1 MRRYFFRRVIL
12 LLPTLLGVSIIAF
25 LIMHLIPGDVV
36 DAMIGTEA
44 NLSEESRETLQR
56 VLGVDKPIAR
66 QYVDW
71 LTALLQGDLG
81 VSLISG
87 SPVVDELMR
96 GLPVT
101 IELAIVSSLIAIV
114 LGVPLGVI
122 SAVHRRGWL
131 DGATRILGL
140 AGLSMPNFW
149 LGILLLLAASRW
161 FNWSPKL
168 IYVSFWDNPAEN
180 LSQMLLPSIA
190 LSVGFMAVVMR
201 MTRSSML
208 EVLNQDFIRTARA
221 KGLRESAVV
230 ARHGLRNALIP
241 VITIAGIQFAYL
253 LGGAVVIEQIFGLP
267 GLGWILMKGIMQ
279 RDFPIVQGGV
289 MFITLAFM
297 VVNLGV
303 DLIYARLD
311 PRISYS

>member
-1 MRRYFFRRVIL
+1 
-12 LLPTLLGVSIIAF
+12 
-25 LIMHLIPGDVV
+25 
-36 DAMIGTEA
+36 
-44 NLSEESRETLQR
+44 
-56 VLGVDKPIAR
+56 
-66 QYVDW
+66 
-71 LTALLQGDLG
+71 
-81 VSLISG
+81 
-87 SPVVDELMR
+87 
-96 GLPVT
+96 
-101 IELAIVSSLIAIV
+101 
-114 LGVPLGVI
+114 
-122 SAVHRRGWL
+122 
-131 DGATRILGL
+131 
-140 AGLSMPNFW
+140 
-149 LGILLLLAASRW
+149 
-161 FNWSPKL
+161 
-168 IYVSFWDNPAEN
+168 
-180 LSQMLLPSIA
+180 MLLPSIA

>member
-56 VLGVDKPIAR
+56 VLGVDKPIAQ

-71 LTALLQGDLG
+71 LTSLLQGDLG

-114 LGVPLGVI
+114 FGVPLGVI

>member
-1 MRRYFFRRVIL
+1 MRRYFFRRVVL

-44 NLSEESRETLQR
+44 NLSEETRETLQR

-71 LTALLQGDLG
+71 LTSLLHGDLG

-101 IELAIVSSLIAIV
+101 IELAILSSLIAIV
-114 LGVPLGVI
+114 FGVPLGVV

-168 IYVSFWDNPAEN
+168 IYVSFWENPKEN
-180 LSQMLLPSIA
+180 LAQMLLPSLA

-241 VITIAGIQFAYL
+241 VVTITGIQFAYL

-297 VVNLGV
+297 VVNLTV